1 MEVIKEYL
9 LYDKEGFFI
18 GTSEVIEGVE
28 APENATLKR
37 WEEPCF
43 KPQFVDGEWKD
54 AARRRLHENFPKL
67 LKRLEAEEAKLL
79 EGEPH
84 E

>member
-9 LYDKEGFFI
+9 LYDDEGFYI
-18 GTSEVIEGVE
+18 GTSEVIEGQD
-28 APENATLKR
+28 APENGTLKR

-79 EGEPH
+79 AGESD

>member
-9 LYDKEGFFI
+9 LYDDEGFFI

-28 APENATLKR
+28 APENSTLKR

-67 LKRLEAEEAKLL
+67 LKRMEAEEAKLL